1 MPKKDWIGAPLSNE
15 IPNSNGNTKV
25 GSLGGASG
33 GLFLLNPVNISL
45 SVVLLLFFLVII
57 ALLGCFVWSKSRKS
71 LLLKRKLKKSRKQ
84 MLKQKTVA
92 LEKEEE
98 EPEPKED
105 NNYSS
110 ASSTKS
116 SLSACSHLTGKLFSI
131 WNGLFAIFWWIF
143 LKEFRSIIKFHY
155 TYFLGDFK

>member
-1 MPKKDWIGAPLSNE
+1 
-15 IPNSNGNTKV
+15 
-25 GSLGGASG
+25 
-33 GLFLLNPVNISL
+33 
-45 SVVLLLFFLVII
+45 
-57 ALLGCFVWSKSRKS
+57 
-71 LLLKRKLKKSRKQ
+71 

-105 NNYSS
+105 HNYSS